1 MGSRKESTSSQ
12 IDIKTFWRTL
22 SERVTGV
29 TIVTARDEYGP
40 AGLLALS
47 TAHVTADPPTIL
59 VSVDKKTSA
68 LATILSSWHF
78 AVNYLPAGTDAVADG
93 FSGKA
98 GLSGSIRFV
107 EGQSL
112 LGKFGQRDKWRFCL
126 TAATMAVEQE
136 KP

>member
-1 MGSRKESTSSQ
+1 MESRKESTSSQ

-98 GLSGSIRFV
+98 GLSGSNRFV
-107 EGQSL
+107 EESW

-126 TAATMAVEQE
+126 TAARMAVEQE